1 MTWSNACDW
10 DPRASDA
17 SAVDVFRLRATRE
30 LGPHSWLSAE
40 ESARL
45 ARVAREL
52 PRRCFLAGRLALRA
66 LLSRALACPPEA
78 VTLAIGAHGKPEA
91 PAAAARGI
99 AFNLSHS
106 DDCVLVAIGH
116 APQLGV
122 DVERARARGDLERL
136 ARRVLTAE
144 ERARLPGTE
153 PERLA
158 AFHRHWV
165 AKEAY
170 LKAWGRGL
178 SFAPSRCAIRL
189 EGGVS
194 LAATE
199 MPGDAPERWRFAELD
214 AGAGFAAC
222 VCWPGDERTV
232 RCWQIEPGALAEL
245 AGPDC

>member
-1 MTWSNACDW
+1 MKWSKACDW
-10 DPRASDA
+10 DPLASGA
-17 SAVDVFRLRATRE
+17 SSVDVFRLRATGE
-30 LGPHSWLSAE
+30 IGPRGWLSAE

-45 ARVAREL
+45 GRIAREL

-66 LLSRALACPPEA
+66 LLSRALACSPDA

-91 PAAAARGI
+91 EAAAARGI
-99 AFNLSHS
+99 AFNVSHS
-106 DDCVLVAIGH
+106 GDCVLLAIGQ

-122 DVERARARGDLERL
+122 DVERVRARGDLERL

-144 ERARLPGTE
+144 ERARLPGAE
-153 PERLA
+153 AERLA

-189 EGGVS
+189 EGEVS

-199 MPGDAPERWRFAELD
+199 MPGDAPERWRFQELD
-214 AGAGFAAC
+214 AGDGFAAC
-222 VCWPGDERTV
+222 VCWPGEARSV
-232 RCWQIEPGALAEL
+232 RCWQVESEQLKEL
-245 AGPDC
+245 AARD